1 MAGGGLLNQAGNE
14 AGNGYILA
22 LDQGTTGSAAL
33 VFDRS
38 GAPVSMADR
47 EIRQHYPEPG
57 WVEHDPEEIFATT
70 LRVAREAL
78 ASAGITGRDLAAIG
92 ITNQRETT
100 VIWDRKTGQPI
111 HPAIVWQDRRSAAI
125 CQRLKQAGI
134 EPIVRERTGLLI
146 DAYFSATKIAWLLD
160 NVPGARER
168 AEAGDLAFGTIDS
181 WLLWK
186 LTGGK
191 VHVTD
196 VTNASRTMLF
206 NIHERRWDGVLLDA
220 LGVPTALLPEV
231 RPSSGILGEVGGEA
245 LAAFDGVPV
254 PIAGVAGDQQSALF
268 GQACFTPGMSKNT
281 YGTGSFLLLNTG
293 ERAPSSR
300 LGLLTTVAWQVG
312 NEWTYALEGAVF
324 VTGAAVQWLRD
335 GLGII
340 ATAAETEAM
349 ANSVE
354 DTGGVYFVPA
364 FAGLGAPYW
373 DMYARGAIVGLSG
386 GTRREHIA
394 RATLEAIAFQT
405 ADVLAGMR
413 DEGGVD
419 VPVLRVDGGG
429 TANGFLMQFQSD
441 LLGIPLEVAD
451 VQETT
456 ARGAAYLAGLGV
468 GFWEHADE
476 IVEQWRPSRRYE
488 PTMSDDRR
496 ADLIA
501 HWHRAVD
508 RARNWASG

>member
-1 MAGGGLLNQAGNE
+1 MSE
-14 AGNGYILA
+14 AGRGYILA

-33 VFDRS
+33 VFDRR
-38 GAPVSMADR
+38 GTPVAMADR
-47 EIRQHYPEPG
+47 EIHQGYPEPG
-57 WVEHDPEEIFATT
+57 WVEHDPEEIYRTT

-78 ASAGITGRDLAAIG
+78 DGARISGADLAAIG

-100 VIWDRKTGQPI
+100 VIWDRKTSQPI
-111 HPAIVWQDRRSAAI
+111 APAVVWQCRRSTPI
-125 CQRLKQAGI
+125 CQRLKQAGL

-160 NVPGARER
+160 NVEGARER
-168 AEAGDLAFGTIDS
+168 AEAGELAFGTIDT

-186 LTGGK
+186 LTGGA

-196 VTNASRTMLF
+196 VTNASRTMLY
-206 NIHERRWDGVLLDA
+206 NIHERRWDGILLEA
-220 LGVPTALLPEV
+220 LGVPAALLPEV
-231 RPSSGILGEVGGEA
+231 RPSSGVLGEVAGEA
-245 LAAFDGVPV
+245 RAAFDGVGV
-254 PIAGVAGDQQSALF
+254 PIAGVAGDQQAALF
-268 GQACFTPGMSKNT
+268 GQACFEPGMSKNT

-293 ERAPSSR
+293 DRAPSSR
-300 LGLLTTVAWQVG
+300 LGLLTTVAWEVG
-312 NEWTYALEGAVF
+312 STWTYALEGAVF

-340 ATAAETEAM
+340 ADAAETEAM
-349 ANSVE
+349 AQSVE
-354 DTGGVYFVPA
+354 NTGGVYFVPA

-373 DMYARGAIVGLSG
+373 DMYARGAIVGLTG
-386 GTRREHIA
+386 ATRREHIA

-405 ADVLAGMR
+405 SDVLAGMR

-429 TANGFLMQFQSD
+429 TANGFLMQFQAD

-468 GFWEHADE
+468 GLWTDAAE
-476 IVEQWRPSRRYE
+476 IMRQWKPSRRYE
-488 PTMSDDRR
+488 PSMSEERR
-496 ADLIA
+496 VELLTA
-501 HWHRAVD
+501 WHRAVD
-508 RARNWASG
+508 RARNWATG

>member
-1 MAGGGLLNQAGNE
+1 VSDAGR
-14 AGNGYILA
+14 GYILA

-33 VFDRS
+33 VFDRR
-38 GAPVSMADR
+38 GVPVAMADR
-47 EIRQHYPEPG
+47 EIHQGYPEPG
-57 WVEHDPEEIFATT
+57 WVEHDPEELYRTT

-78 ASAGITGRDLAAIG
+78 DGAGISGRDLAAIG

-100 VIWDRKTGQPI
+100 IIWDRATGQPI
-111 HPAIVWQDRRSAAI
+111 APAVVWQCRRSTPI
-125 CQRLKQAGI
+125 CQRLKQAGL

-168 AEAGDLAFGTIDS
+168 AEAGELAFGTVDT

-186 LTGGK
+186 LTGGAI
-191 VHVTD
+191 HATD
-196 VTNASRTMLF
+196 VTNASRTMLY
-206 NIHERRWDGVLLDA
+206 NIHERKWDDILLDA
-220 LGVPTALLPEV
+220 LGVPAALLPDI
-231 RPSSGILGEVGGEA
+231 RPSSGALGEVAGEA
-245 LAAFDGVPV
+245 LDVFDGAGV
-254 PIAGVAGDQQSALF
+254 PIAGVAGDQQAALF

-293 ERAPSSR
+293 DRAPSSR
-300 LGLLTTVAWQVG
+300 LGLLTTVAWEVG
-312 NEWTYALEGAVF
+312 DTWTYALEGAVF

-340 ATAAETEAM
+340 ADAAETEGM
-349 ANSVE
+349 AQSVP

-364 FAGLGAPYW
+364 FVGLGAPYW
-373 DMYARGAIVGLSG
+373 DMYARGAIVGLTG
-386 GTRREHIA
+386 ATRREHIA

-429 TANGFLMQFQSD
+429 TANGFLMQFQAD

-468 GFWEHADE
+468 GLWTDAEE
-476 IVEQWRPSRRYE
+476 IMRQWQPSRRYE
-488 PTMSDDRR
+488 PTMPEDRR
-496 ADLIA
+496 IELLTA
-501 HWHRAVD
+501 WHRAVD
-508 RARNWASG
+508 RARNWAFA

>member
-1 MAGGGLLNQAGNE
+1 VSGAGR
-14 AGNGYILA
+14 GYILA

-33 VFDRS
+33 VFDHR

-47 EIRQHYPEPG
+47 EIRQGYPQPG
-57 WVEHDPEEIFATT
+57 WVEHDPQEIYTTT
-70 LRVAREAL
+70 LQVAREAL
-78 ASAGITGRDLAAIG
+78 DKAGLSGRDLAAIG

-100 VIWDRKTGQPI
+100 VVWDRKTGEPI
-111 HPAIVWQDRRSAAI
+111 APAIVWQCRRSTPI
-125 CQRLKQAGI
+125 CQRLKQAGL

-146 DAYFSATKIAWLLD
+146 DAYFSASKIAWLLE

-168 AEAGDLAFGTIDS
+168 AEAGELAFGTIDS

-186 LTGGK
+186 LTDGA

-196 VTNASRTMLF
+196 ATNASRTMLY
-206 NIHERRWDGVLLDA
+206 NIHERRWDPILLDA
-220 LGVPTALLPEV
+220 LNVPASMLPEV
-231 RPSSGILGEVGGEA
+231 KRSSGILGEVAGDA
-245 LAAFDGVPV
+245 LATFDGVGV
-254 PIAGVAGDQQSALF
+254 PIAGVAGDQQAALF
-268 GQACFTPGMSKNT
+268 GQACFSPGLSKNT

-300 LGLLTTVAWQVG
+300 LGLLTTVAWDFG
-312 NEWTYALEGAVF
+312 DTRTYALEGAVF

-340 ATAAETEAM
+340 SDAAETEAL
-349 ANSVE
+349 ARSVE
-354 DTGGVYFVPA
+354 NTGGVYFVPA

-373 DMYARGAIVGLSG
+373 DMYARGAIVGLTG
-386 GTRREHIA
+386 ATRREHVV

-413 DEGGVD
+413 DEGGVE

-429 TANGFLMQFQSD
+429 TANGFLMQFQAD

-456 ARGAAYLAGLGV
+456 ARGAAYLAGLAV
-468 GFWEHADE
+468 GYWSDLDE
-476 IVEQWRPSRRYE
+476 IMRQWKPARSYE
-488 PTMSDDRR
+488 PTMSVDHR
-496 ADLIA
+496 AELMTA
-501 HWHRAVD
+501 WHRAID
-508 RARNWASG
+508 RSRNWALG

>member
-1 MAGGGLLNQAGNE
+1 VNE
-14 AGNGYILA
+14 AGRDYILA

-33 VFDRS
+33 VFDRR
-38 GAPVSMADR
+38 GAPIAMADS
-47 EIRQHYPEPG
+47 ETQQHYPQPG
-57 WVEHDPEEIFATT
+57 WVEHDPEEIFSSTV
-70 LRVAREAL
+70 RVAGEAL
-78 ASAGITGRDLAAIG
+78 AQAGISAHQLAAIG

-100 VIWDRKTGQPI
+100 LIWDRATGQPI

-125 CQRLKQAGI
+125 CQRFKQAGL

-146 DAYFSATKIAWLLD
+146 DAYFSASKIAWLLE

-168 AEAGDLAFGTIDS
+168 ADAGELAFGTVDS
-181 WLLWK
+181 WLLWR
-186 LTGGK
+186 LTGGR

-196 VTNASRTMLF
+196 ATNASRTMLY
-206 NIHERRWDGVLLDA
+206 NIHEHQWDELLLKA
-220 LGVPTALLPEV
+220 VGVPTSLLPRV
-231 RPSSGILGEVGGEA
+231 RPSSGVFGEVAGDA
-245 LAAFDGVPV
+245 LAHFDGVPV
-254 PIAGVAGDQQSALF
+254 PIAGVAGDQQAALF
-268 GQACFTPGMSKNT
+268 GQACFSPGMSKNT

-293 ERAPSSR
+293 ERAPNSR
-300 LGLLTTVAWQVG
+300 LGLLTTIAWQLG
-312 NEWTYALEGAVF
+312 NSWTYALEGAVF

-335 GLGII
+335 GLGLISN
-340 ATAAETEAM
+340 AAETEAL
-349 ANSVE
+349 ALSVE

-373 DMYARGAIVGLSG
+373 DMYARGAIVGLTG
-386 GTRREHIA
+386 ATRREHVV

-429 TANGFLMQFQSD
+429 TANAFLMQFQAD

-468 GFWEHADE
+468 GYWTDASE
-476 IVEQWRPSRRYE
+476 IGQQWRPARRYE
-488 PTMSDDRR
+488 PSMSADRR
-496 ADLIA
+496 GELMAA
-501 HWHRAVD
+501 WHRAID
-508 RARNWASG
+508 RARNWAAS

>member
-1 MAGGGLLNQAGNE
+1 VSE
-14 AGNGYILA
+14 AGRGYILA

-33 VFDRS
+33 VFDRR

-47 EIRQHYPEPG
+47 EIHQGYPEPG
-57 WVEHDPEEIFATT
+57 WVEHDPEEIYRTT

-78 ASAGITGRDLAAIG
+78 DRAGISGKDLAAIG

-100 VIWDRKTGQPI
+100 IIWDRKTGQPI
-111 HPAIVWQDRRSAAI
+111 APAVVWQCRRSAPI
-125 CQRLKQAGI
+125 CQRLKLAGL

-146 DAYFSATKIAWLLD
+146 DAYFSASKIAWLLD

-168 AEAGDLAFGTIDS
+168 AEAGELAFGTVDT

-186 LTGGK
+186 LTGGAI
-191 VHVTD
+191 HVTD
-196 VTNASRTMLF
+196 VTNASRTMLY
-206 NIHERRWDGVLLDA
+206 NIHERRWDDILLEA
-220 LGVPTALLPEV
+220 VGVPRALLPDV
-231 RPSSGILGEVGGEA
+231 RPSSGVLGAVAGEA
-245 LAAFDGVPV
+245 LAAFDGVGV
-254 PIAGVAGDQQSALF
+254 PIAGVAGDQQAALF

-293 ERAPSSR
+293 DRAPSSR
-300 LGLLTTVAWQVG
+300 LGLLTTVAWEVG
-312 NEWTYALEGAVF
+312 DAWTYALEGAVF

-340 ATAAETEAM
+340 ADAAETEAM
-349 ANSVE
+349 ARSVD

-373 DMYARGAIVGLSG
+373 DMYARGAIVGLTSA
-386 GTRREHIA
+386 TRREHIA

-429 TANGFLMQFQSD
+429 TANSFLMQIQAD

-468 GFWEHADE
+468 GFWTDAEE
-476 IVEQWRPSRRYE
+476 IMRQWRPSRRYE
-488 PTMSDDRR
+488 PAMSEDRR
-496 ADLIA
+496 AELITA
-501 HWHRAVD
+501 WHRAVD
-508 RARNWASG
+508 RARNWASA

>member
-1 MAGGGLLNQAGNE
+1 MNE
-14 AGNGYILA
+14 AGRGYILA
-22 LDQGTTGSAAL
+22 LDNGTTGSAAL
-33 VFDRS
+33 VFDRR
-38 GAPVSMADR
+38 GNPVGMADR
-47 EIRQHYPEPG
+47 EIRQGYPEPG
-57 WVEHDPEEIFATT
+57 WVEHDPHEIYRTT
-70 LRVAREAL
+70 LAVAREAL
-78 ASAGITGRDLAAIG
+78 DSAGVTSKQLAAIG

-100 VIWDRKTGQPI
+100 ILWDRKTGEPI
-111 HPAIVWQDRRSAAI
+111 APAVVWQCRRSAQI
-125 CQRLKQAGI
+125 CQRLKQAGL
-134 EPIVRERTGLLI
+134 EPIVRERTGLVI
-146 DAYFSATKIAWLLD
+146 DAYFSASKIAWLLD

-168 AEAGDLAFGTIDS
+168 ANAGELAFGTVDS

-186 LTGGK
+186 LTGGA

-196 VTNASRTMLF
+196 VTNASRTMLY
-206 NIHERRWDGVLLDA
+206 NIHERRWDSLL
-220 LGVPTALLPEV
+220 LESIGVPESLLPEV
-231 RPSSGILGEVGGEA
+231 RPSSGILGEIAGEA
-245 LAAFDGVPV
+245 RELLGGAAV
-254 PIAGVAGDQQSALF
+254 PISGVAGDQQAALF

-293 ERAPSSR
+293 DRAPSSR

-312 NEWTYALEGAVF
+312 DQYTYALEGAVF

-340 ATAAETEAM
+340 KTAAETEAL
-349 ANSVE
+349 ARSVP

-373 DMYARGAIVGLSG
+373 DMYARGAIVGLTG
-386 GTRREHIA
+386 ATRREHVV

-413 DEGGVD
+413 DEGGVE

-429 TANGFLMQFQSD
+429 TANSFLMQFQSD
-441 LLGIPLEVAD
+441 LLNIPLEVAD

-468 GFWEHADE
+468 GFWPDAEE
-476 IVEQWRPSRRYE
+476 IEQQWRPSRRYE
-488 PTMSDDRR
+488 PSMSDERR
-496 ADLIA
+496 AELMMS
-501 HWHRAVD
+501 WHRAVD
-508 RARNWASG
+508 RSRNWAPI

>member
-1 MAGGGLLNQAGNE
+1 MNE
-14 AGNGYILA
+14 AGRGYILA

-33 VFDRS
+33 VFDRR
-38 GAPVSMADR
+38 GAPVSMADS
-47 EIRQHYPEPG
+47 ETHQHFPQPG
-57 WVEHDPEEIFATT
+57 WVEHDPEEIFSSTM
-70 LRVAREAL
+70 RVAREAL
-78 ASAGITGRDLAAIG
+78 DKAGISARDVAAIG

-100 VIWDRKTGQPI
+100 LIWDRQTGEAI

-125 CQRLKQAGI
+125 CQRLKLSGL

-146 DAYFSATKIAWLLD
+146 DAYFSASKIAWLLE

-168 AEAGDLAFGTIDS
+168 AEAGQLAFGTVDS

-191 VHVTD
+191 VHATD
-196 VTNASRTMLF
+196 ATNASRTMLY
-206 NIHERRWDGVLLDA
+206 NIHEHAWDSLLLEA
-220 LGVPTALLPEV
+220 VGVPASLLPEV
-231 RPSSGILGEVGGEA
+231 RPSSGVFGEVSGAALAHFDGEA
-245 LAAFDGVPV
+245 L
-254 PIAGVAGDQQSALF
+254 PISGVAGDQQAALF

-300 LGLLTTVAWQVG
+300 LGLLTTIAWQLG
-312 NEWTYALEGAVF
+312 DTWTYALEGAVF
-324 VTGAAVQWLRD
+324 VTGSAVQWLRD
-335 GLGII
+335 GLGLIKD
-340 ATAAETEAM
+340 AAETEGLAR
-349 ANSVE
+349 SVD

-373 DMYARGAIVGLSG
+373 DMYARGAIVGLTG
-386 GTRREHIA
+386 ATRREHIV

-429 TANGFLMQFQSD
+429 TANSFLMQFQSD

-451 VQETT
+451 MQETT

-468 GFWEHADE
+468 GFWEHASE
-476 IVEQWRPSRRYE
+476 IGQHWQPARRFE
-488 PTMSDDRR
+488 PAMSDDRR
-496 ADLIA
+496 GELIA
-501 HWHRAVD
+501 AWHRAID
-508 RARNWASG
+508 RSRNWATG

>member
-1 MAGGGLLNQAGNE
+1 MSQVGH
-14 AGNGYILA
+14 GYILA

-33 VFDRS
+33 VFDRA
-38 GAPVSMADR
+38 GAPISMADR
-47 EIRQHYPEPG
+47 EIAQSYPEPG
-57 WVEHDPEEIFATT
+57 WVEHDPEEIYRTT
-70 LRVAREAL
+70 LQVAREAMDRI
-78 ASAGITGRDLAAIG
+78 GISGRDLAGIG

-111 HPAIVWQDRRSAAI
+111 APAIVWQCRRSTPI
-125 CQRLKQAGI
+125 CQRLKQMGL

-146 DAYFSATKIAWLLD
+146 DAYFSASKIAWLLEH
-160 NVPGARER
+160 VPGARER
-168 AEAGDLAFGTIDS
+168 AEAGELLFGTIDS

-186 LTGGK
+186 LTGGA
-191 VHVTD
+191 VHATD

-206 NIHERRWDGVLLDA
+206 NIHERKWDTILLDA
-220 LGVPTALLPEV
+220 VGVPAAMLPEV
-231 RPSSGILGEVGGEA
+231 RPSSGVLGTVAGEA
-245 LAAFDGVPV
+245 LATFDGVAV

-300 LGLLTTVAWQVG
+300 LGLLTTVAWQLG
-312 NEWTYALEGAVF
+312 ETWTYALEGGVF

-340 ATAAETEAM
+340 ASAAETEAL
-349 ANSVE
+349 ALSVE
-354 DTGGVYFVPA
+354 NTGGVYFVPA

-373 DMYARGAIVGLSG
+373 DMYARGAIVGLTG
-386 GTRREHIA
+386 ATRREHLV

-429 TANGFLMQFQSD
+429 TANSFLMQFQAD
-441 LLGIPLEVAD
+441 LLGIPLEVSD

-468 GFWEHADE
+468 GYWTDREE
-476 IVEQWRPSRRYE
+476 IVRQWRPSRIYE

-496 ADLIA
+496 AALMTS
-501 HWHRAVD
+501 WHRAVD
-508 RARNWASG
+508 RSRNWAFG

>member
-1 MAGGGLLNQAGNE
+1 MKE
-14 AGNGYILA
+14 AGHGYILA

-33 VFDRS
+33 VFDRR
-38 GAPVSMADR
+38 GAPISMADR
-47 EIRQHYPEPG
+47 EIRQGYPASG

-70 LRVAREAL
+70 MQVAREAL
-78 ASAGITGRDLAAIG
+78 DAAGLSGHDLAAIG

-100 VIWDRKTGQPI
+100 LIWDRKTGQPI

-125 CQRLKQAGI
+125 CQRLKLAGL

-146 DAYFSATKIAWLLD
+146 DAYFSATKIAWLLE
-160 NVPGARER
+160 NIAGARER
-168 AEAGDLAFGTIDS
+168 AEAGELAFGTIDS

-186 LTGGK
+186 LTSGK

-196 VTNASRTMLF
+196 ATNASRTMLF
-206 NIHERRWDGVLLDA
+206 NIHEHQWDTILLEA
-220 LGVPTALLPEV
+220 VGVPAALLPEV
-231 RPSSGILGEVGGEA
+231 KPSSGLFGEVAGEA
-245 LAAFDGVPV
+245 LAVFDGVPV
-254 PIAGVAGDQQSALF
+254 PLTGVAGDQQAALF

-293 ERAPSSR
+293 ERAPGSR
-300 LGLLTTVAWQVG
+300 LGLLTTVAWQLG
-312 NEWTYALEGAVF
+312 DTWTYALEGAVF

-340 ATAAETEAM
+340 TNAAETEAM
-349 ANSVE
+349 ARSVE
-354 DTGGVYFVPA
+354 DTGGVFFVPA

-373 DMYARGAIVGLSG
+373 DMYARGAIVGLTG
-386 GTRREHIA
+386 ATRREHIA

-429 TANGFLMQFQSD
+429 TANSFLMQFQAD

-468 GFWEHADE
+468 GYWKDTSE
-476 IVEQWRPSRRYE
+476 IGQQWRPAHRYE
-488 PTMSDDRR
+488 PSMSGERR
-496 ADLIA
+496 GELMAA
-501 HWHRAVD
+501 WHRAID
-508 RARNWASG
+508 RARNWATG

>member
-1 MAGGGLLNQAGNE
+1 LSNAGH
-14 AGNGYILA
+14 GYILA

-38 GAPVSMADR
+38 GAPISMADR
-47 EIRQHYPEPG
+47 EITQHYPEPG
-57 WVEHDPEEIFATT
+57 WVEHDPDEILATT

-78 ASAGITGRDLAAIG
+78 DSANITGRQLAAIG

-111 HPAIVWQDRRSAAI
+111 APAVVWQDRRSAAI
-125 CQRLKQAGI
+125 CQRLKQAGL

-160 NVPGARER
+160 NVPSARER
-168 AEAGDLAFGTIDS
+168 AEAGELAFGTIDS
-181 WLLWK
+181 WLIWK
-186 LTGGK
+186 LTGRA

-206 NIHERRWDGVLLDA
+206 NIHERRWDTMLLDA
-220 LGVPTALLPEV
+220 LSIPTSLLPEV

-245 LAAFDGVPV
+245 LAVFDGVAV

-293 ERAPSSR
+293 DRAPSSR
-300 LGLLTTVAWQVG
+300 LGLLTTVAWQRG
-312 NEWTYALEGAVF
+312 DEWTYALEGAVF

-340 ATAAETEAM
+340 TAAAETEAM
-349 ANSVE
+349 ARSVD

-386 GTRREHIA
+386 GTRREHIV

-429 TANGFLMQFQSD
+429 TANGFLMQFQAD

-468 GFWEHADE
+468 GFWPHADE
-476 IVEQWRPSRRYE
+476 IVKQWRPSRRYE
-488 PTMSDDRR
+488 PTMSLERR
-496 ADLIA
+496 AELMA
-501 HWHRAVD
+501 SWHRAID

>member
-1 MAGGGLLNQAGNE
+1 MNE
-14 AGNGYILA
+14 ASHGYILA

-33 VFDRS
+33 VFDRR
-38 GAPVSMADR
+38 GAPVAMADR
-47 EIRQHYPEPG
+47 EITQRYPEPG
-57 WVEHDPEEIFATT
+57 WVEHDPEEIYSTT

-78 ASAGITGRDLAAIG
+78 DQAGITGRDLAAVG

-111 HPAIVWQDRRSAAI
+111 APAVVWQCRRSTHI
-125 CQRLKQAGI
+125 CQRLKQAGL

-168 AEAGDLAFGTIDS
+168 AEAGELAFGTIDT

-186 LTGGK
+186 LTGGA
-191 VHVTD
+191 VHATD

-206 NIHERRWDGVLLDA
+206 NIHERKWDKILLDA
-220 LGVPTALLPEV
+220 LGVPPSLLPQV
-231 RPSSGILGEVGGEA
+231 HPSSGVLGEVAGEA
-245 LAAFDGVPV
+245 LSTFDGVGV
-254 PIAGVAGDQQSALF
+254 PIAGIAGDQQSALF

-293 ERAPSSR
+293 DRAPSSR
-300 LGLLTTVAWQVG
+300 LGLLTTVAWQVAD
-312 NEWTYALEGAVF
+312 EWTYALEGAVF

-340 ATAAETEAM
+340 SDAAETEAM
-349 ANSVE
+349 ARSVA

-373 DMYARGAIVGLSG
+373 DMYARGAIVGLTG
-386 GTRREHIA
+386 ATRREHVA

-429 TANGFLMQFQSD
+429 TANGFLMQFQAD

-468 GFWEHADE
+468 GFWEDAGE
-476 IVEQWRPSRRYE
+476 IVKQWQPSRRYE
-488 PTMSDDRR
+488 PAMTEDRR
-496 ADLIA
+496 SELISA
-501 HWHRAVD
+501 WHRAVD

>member
-1 MAGGGLLNQAGNE
+1 VRDGGH
-14 AGNGYILA
+14 GYILA

-33 VFDRS
+33 VFDRQ
-38 GAPVSMADR
+38 GGPIAMADR
-47 EIRQHYPEPG
+47 EIRQHYPQPG
-57 WVEHDPEEIFATT
+57 WVEHDPDEIYDTT
-70 LRVAREAL
+70 MGVAREAMD
-78 ASAGITGRDLAAIG
+78 AAGISGRDLAAIG

-100 VIWDRKTGQPI
+100 LIWDRRTSQPI
-111 HPAIVWQDRRSAAI
+111 APAVVWQCRRSAPI
-125 CQRLKQAGI
+125 CQRLKQAGL

-146 DAYFSATKIAWLLD
+146 DAYFSSTKIAWLLE

-168 AEAGDLAFGTIDS
+168 AEAGELAFGTIDS

-186 LTGGK
+186 LTGGA

-196 VTNASRTMLF
+196 VSNASRTMLY
-206 NIHERRWDGVLLDA
+206 NIHERDWDRILLEA
-220 LGVPTALLPEV
+220 LGIPSALLPSV
-231 RPSSGILGEVGGEA
+231 RASSGVLGEVAGEA
-245 LAAFDGVPV
+245 RASFDGAGV
-254 PIAGVAGDQQSALF
+254 PIAGVAGDQQAALF

-281 YGTGSFLLLNTG
+281 YGTGSFLLLNTA

-300 LGLLTTVAWQVG
+300 LGLLTTIAWLVAG
-312 NEWTYALEGAVF
+312 RLTYALEGAVF

-340 ATAAETEAM
+340 TTAAETEAM
-349 ANSVE
+349 ARSVD

-373 DMYARGAIVGLSG
+373 DMYARGAVVGLTSA
-386 GTRREHIA
+386 TRREHLA

-419 VPVLRVDGGG
+419 VQVLRVDGGG
-429 TANGFLMQFQSD
+429 TANGFLMQFQAD

-468 GFWEHADE
+468 GYWSDADE
-476 IVEQWRPSRRYE
+476 IVRQWRPARRFE
-488 PTMSDDRR
+488 PTMSVDRR
-496 ADLIA
+496 LELMGA
-501 HWHRAVD
+501 WHRAVD
-508 RARNWASG
+508 RARNWATG

>member
-1 MAGGGLLNQAGNE
+1 MAGGGLLNQSGKE
-14 AGNGYILA
+14 AGNGFVLA
-22 LDQGTTGSAAL
+22 LDQGTAGSAAL

-47 EIRQHYPEPG
+47 EIRQYYPEPG

-70 LRVAREAL
+70 LQVAREAM
-78 ASAGITGRDLAAIG
+78 ASASITGRDLAAIG

-206 NIHERRWDGVLLDA
+206 NIHERCWDSVLLNA
-220 LGVPTALLPEV
+220 LAVPTALLPDV
-231 RPSSGILGEVGGEA
+231 RPSSGILGEIGGEA
-245 LAAFDGVPV
+245 LAVFGGVPV

-340 ATAAETEAM
+340 TTAAETEAM
-349 ANSVE
+349 AQSVE

-373 DMYARGAIVGLSG
+373 DMFARGAIVGLSG

-468 GFWEHADE
+468 GFWGHADE

-488 PTMSDDRR
+488 PSMSEDRR
-496 ADLIA
+496 ADLMA
-501 HWHRAVD
+501 SWHRAVD
-508 RARNWASG
+508 RARNWASS

>member
-1 MAGGGLLNQAGNE
+1 LGGDPVKADGH
-14 AGNGYILA
+14 GYILA

-33 VFDRS
+33 VFDRR

-47 EIRQHYPEPG
+47 EIRQGYPQPG

-70 LRVAREAL
+70 MQVAREAVDK
-78 ASAGITGRDLAAIG
+78 AGLSGRDLAAIG

-100 VIWDRKTGQPI
+100 IIWDRKTGQSI

-125 CQRLKQAGI
+125 CQRLKQAGL

-168 AEAGDLAFGTIDS
+168 AVAGELAFGTVDT

-186 LTGGK
+186 LTGGA
-191 VHVTD
+191 VHATD
-196 VTNASRTMLF
+196 ATNASRTMLF
-206 NIHERRWDGVLLDA
+206 NIHEHAWDTLLLDA
-220 LGVPTALLPEV
+220 IGVPAALLPEV
-231 RPSSGILGEVGGEA
+231 RPCSGRFGEVAGEA
-245 LAAFDGVPV
+245 LAVFDGAAV
-254 PIAGVAGDQQSALF
+254 PISGVAGDQQAALF
-268 GQACFTPGMSKNT
+268 GQACFEPGMSKNT

-300 LGLLTTVAWQVG
+300 LGLLTTVAWQLG
-312 NEWTYALEGAVF
+312 DTWTYALEGAVF

-340 ATAAETEAM
+340 TDAAETETLAR
-349 ANSVE
+349 SVE
-354 DTGGVYFVPA
+354 NTGGVYFVPA

-373 DMYARGAIVGLSG
+373 DMYARGAIVGLTG
-386 GTRREHIA
+386 ATRREHVV

-413 DEGGVD
+413 DEGGVH

-429 TANGFLMQFQSD
+429 TANSFLMQFQSD

-468 GFWEHADE
+468 GYWEDVAE
-476 IVEQWRPSRRYE
+476 IGQHWRPAHRFEPSMPDERRDE
-488 PTMSDDRR
+488 LMT
-496 ADLIA
+496 A
-501 HWHRAVD
+501 WHRAID
-508 RARNWASG
+508 RARNWATG

>member
-1 MAGGGLLNQAGNE
+1 VSE
-14 AGNGYILA
+14 AGRRYILA

-33 VFDRS
+33 VFDRA
-38 GAPVSMADR
+38 GAPVSTADR
-47 EIRQHYPEPG
+47 EIHQGYPQPG
-57 WVEHDPEEIFATT
+57 WVEHDPEEIYRTT

-78 ASAGITGRDLAAIG
+78 DSAGISGTNLASIG

-100 VIWDRKTGQPI
+100 IIWDRKTGQPI
-111 HPAIVWQDRRSAAI
+111 APAVVWQCRRSTPI
-125 CQRLKQAGI
+125 CQRLKQAGL

-146 DAYFSATKIAWLLD
+146 DAYFSASKIAWLLD

-168 AEAGDLAFGTIDS
+168 AEAGELAFGTVDT

-186 LTGGK
+186 LTGGA

-196 VTNASRTMLF
+196 VTNASRTMLY
-206 NIHERRWDGVLLDA
+206 NIHERRWDDILLEA
-220 LGVPTALLPEV
+220 VGVPRALLPDV
-231 RPSSGILGEVGGEA
+231 RPSSGVLGEVAGEA
-245 LAAFDGVPV
+245 LAAFDGVSV
-254 PIAGVAGDQQSALF
+254 PIAGVAGDQQAALF

-293 ERAPSSR
+293 DRAPSSR
-300 LGLLTTVAWQVG
+300 LGLLTTVAWEVG
-312 NEWTYALEGAVF
+312 DAWTYALEGAVF

-340 ATAAETEAM
+340 TDAAETEAM
-349 ANSVE
+349 ARSVD

-373 DMYARGAIVGLSG
+373 DMYARGAIVGLTG
-386 GTRREHIA
+386 ATRREHIA

-468 GFWEHADE
+468 GFWTDPAE
-476 IVEQWRPSRRYE
+476 IMRQWRPSRRYE
-488 PTMSDDRR
+488 PSMSEDRR
-496 ADLIA
+496 AELMTA
-501 HWHRAVD
+501 WHRAVD

>member
-1 MAGGGLLNQAGNE
+1 MSDAGR
-14 AGNGYILA
+14 GYILA

-33 VFDRS
+33 VFDRR
-38 GAPVSMADR
+38 GAPIAMADR
-47 EIRQHYPEPG
+47 EIHQSYPQPG
-57 WVEHDPEEIFATT
+57 WVEHDPIEIYETT
-70 LRVAREAL
+70 MRVAREAM
-78 ASAGITGRDLAAIG
+78 AATGITGRNLAAIG

-100 VIWDRKTGQPI
+100 VIWDRKTGEPI
-111 HPAIVWQDRRSAAI
+111 YPAIVWQCRRSAAI
-125 CQRLKQAGI
+125 CQRLKLAGL

-146 DAYFSATKIAWLLD
+146 DAYFSGTKIAWLLE

-168 AEAGDLAFGTIDS
+168 AEAGELAFGTIDS

-186 LTGGK
+186 LTDGA

-196 VTNASRTMLF
+196 ASNASRTMLF
-206 NIHERRWDGVLLDA
+206 NIHERRWDSILLEA
-220 LGVPTALLPEV
+220 VGVPASLLPEV
-231 RPSSGILGEVGGEA
+231 KPSSGVLGEVAGPA
-245 LAAFDGVPV
+245 LASFDGVAV
-254 PIAGVAGDQQSALF
+254 PIAGVAGDQQAALF
-268 GQACFTPGMSKNT
+268 GQAAFVPGMSKNT

-293 ERAPSSR
+293 ERAPNSR
-300 LGLLTTVAWQVG
+300 LGLLTTVAWQRG
-312 NEWTYALEGAVF
+312 DQWTYALEGAVF

-340 ATAAETEAM
+340 GDAAETEAL
-349 ANSVE
+349 ALSVE

-373 DMYARGAIVGLSG
+373 DMYARGAIVGLTG
-386 GTRREHIA
+386 GTSRAHLV
-394 RATLEAIAFQT
+394 RATLEAIAFQS

-429 TANGFLMQFQSD
+429 TANAFLMQFQAD
-441 LLGIPLEVAD
+441 LLGIPLEVSD

-468 GFWEHADE
+468 GFWQDTDE
-476 IVEQWRPSRRYE
+476 IVKQWKPSRRYE
-488 PTMSDDRR
+488 PAMSADRR
-496 ADLIA
+496 DDMMAS
-501 HWHRAVD
+501 WHRAVD
-508 RARNWASG
+508 RARNWATG